1 MFRFYFF
8 FLDKKDKKIFDVM
21 MSITRLYDV
30 AGVGACKPVLLHP
43 ILMSVIFEYYK
54 QIIEIQA
61 EALKAQKGD

>member
-1 MFRFYFF
+1 MFRFYIV
-8 FLDKKDKKIFDVM
+8 FLGKEDKKIFDVM